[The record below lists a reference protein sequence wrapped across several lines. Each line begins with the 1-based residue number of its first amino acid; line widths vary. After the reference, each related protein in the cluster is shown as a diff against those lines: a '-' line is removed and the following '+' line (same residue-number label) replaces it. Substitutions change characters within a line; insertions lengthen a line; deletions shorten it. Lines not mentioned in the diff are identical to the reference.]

1 MRYRSRLTTLFPLLL
16 IAGCACGLGF
26 SSAASA
32 DDATHDHAT
41 DGDEAGVSSHDD
53 HGGHIGEEVSEKTK
67 DIVMDFRKDLAIF
80 TLIIFLL
87 LFTGL
92 KVLAWPKITAALDQR
107 AAVIQQG
114 FADAESARQQA
125 MVLLKEHQGR
135 MEAIEDDVKAI
146 IAEARRD
153 AERTKADIVAAAAAE
168 SETLKDRA
176 LLEISR
182 AKDQALNE
190 LFQRMAD
197 QVAGATAQVIGRG
210 ITIADQQRLID
221 EALQEFA
228 SQSA

>member
-1 MRYRSRLTTLFPLLL
+1 MRVHCLALTVHFQLMNAMRYRSRLTTLFPLLL

-26 SSAASA
+26 SAASA

-41 DGDEAGVSSHDD
+41 TGGDDAGVTSHDD
-53 HGGHIGEEVSEKTK
+53 HGPHIGEDVSEKTK

-92 KVLAWPKITAALDQR
+92 KFLAWPKITAALDQR

-153 AERTKADIVAAAAAE
+153 AERTKADIVASAE
-168 SETLKDRA
+168 SEAETIKDRA
-176 LLEISR
+176 LRRHQPGEGSGV
-182 AKDQALNE
+182 K
-190 LFQRMAD
+190 
-197 QVAGATAQVIGRG
+197 
-210 ITIADQQRLID
+210 
-221 EALQEFA
+221 
-228 SQSA
+228 